1 MGTHVLPRP
10 TSPVFVLDFPPSKF
24 CPPCHPVNA
33 FVPLPAA
40 SIFTSPQ
47 LGQYQPSECLE
58 EDAKTT
64 RRKSSKLC
72 LATKRK
78 RKKNMKT
85 LRSMTTKKETRRKKK
100 RRKWKERHHLNP
112 PCDPILTTTST

>member
-1 MGTHVLPRP
+1 MG
-10 TSPVFVLDFPPSKF
+10 VFVLDFPPSKF

-64 RRKSSKLC
+64 RRRKRRKSSKLC

-78 RKKNMKT
+78 RKKSKRSSSLICLPLSVASDSHRGCAL
-85 LRSMTTKKETRRKKK
+85 LR
-100 RRKWKERHHLNP
+100 L
-112 PCDPILTTTST
+112 IQ